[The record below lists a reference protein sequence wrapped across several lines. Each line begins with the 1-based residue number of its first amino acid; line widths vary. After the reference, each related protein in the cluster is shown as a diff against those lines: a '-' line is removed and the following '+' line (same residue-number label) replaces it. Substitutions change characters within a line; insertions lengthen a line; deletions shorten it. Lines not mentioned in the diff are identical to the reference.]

1 MTKTEWDGMEL
12 RDKNVLVA
20 EKVMGWI
27 RLEEPVVGLFYWAV
41 GHSANRDYEW
51 RDADGDLNNPDLT
64 RFTTDRNACAL
75 VLDEIERRG
84 DNVIFRFLNI
94 FRMWCDI
101 TVAGTDHRQAAWFG
115 MRADAD
121 LLCCCAVKAVEDG

>member
-75 VLDEIERRG
+75 VLDEIEKRG
-84 DNVIFRFLNI
+84 WWSSYTNRCMYELGIKHGADRWSAFWGGL
-94 FRMWCDI
+94 
-101 TVAGTDHRQAAWFG
+101 
-115 MRADAD
+115 RADPD
-121 LLCCCAVKAVEDG
+121 TICYCAVKAAEDG

>member
-1 MTKTEWDGMEL
+1 MTKTEWDGMGEGEK
-12 RDKNVLVA
+12 DALVA
-20 EKVMGWI
+20 ETVMKWTLCSVSDPSG
-27 RLEEPVVGLFYWAV
+27 VVNCGDPFDNWV
-41 GHSANRDYEW
+41 
-51 RDADGDLNNPDLT
+51 DADGGGMYEPRDFLP
-64 RFTTDRNACAL
+64 TTDRNACAL

-101 TVAGTDHRQAAWFG
+101 TVAGADHRQAAWFG

-121 LLCCCAVKAVEDG
+121 LLCRCAVKVVEDG

>member
-27 RLEEPVVGLFYWAV
+27 RLEEPVDGCFCWAP
-41 GHSANRDYEW
+41 GHFSNRKYEW
-51 RDADGDLNNPDLT
+51 RDASGNLNDPALC

-75 VLDEIERRG
+75 VLDEIERR
-84 DNVIFRFLNI
+84 
-94 FRMWCDI
+94 
-101 TVAGTDHRQAAWFG
+101 
-115 MRADAD
+115 D
-121 LLCCCAVKAVEDG
+121 LLPSFINNLMSILGLFYDDYLREALSTILIDTTPNITCYCAVKAVKDE